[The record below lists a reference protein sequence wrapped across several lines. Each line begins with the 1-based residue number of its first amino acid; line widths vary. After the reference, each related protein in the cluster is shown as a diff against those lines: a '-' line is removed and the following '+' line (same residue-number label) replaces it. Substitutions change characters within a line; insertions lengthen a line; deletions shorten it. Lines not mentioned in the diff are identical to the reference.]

1 MSILHVNEPNAL
13 RALQISLKAQHLHD
27 VTVSP
32 QKHAAKERG
41 GEIVRQ
47 HLAGKPEAKILDLGS
62 EAFYQKSFPPMDQLN
77 LPEDMHALDRTGVY
91 DAVVAM
97 HVLEHSPFPLLVLLN
112 IHQALKPGGFMYA
125 AVPRPVEPFLS
136 MPSHFTVL
144 EKAGW
149 EKLFNHA
156 GLHVKFAES
165 GRFGDYDPA
174 TEERFVCTKQP

>member
-1 MSILHVNEPNAL
+1 M
-13 RALQISLKAQHLHD
+13 RISLDAQHLHD

-32 QKHAAKERG
+32 EKRAAKQRG
-41 GEIVRQ
+41 AEIVRQ
-47 HLAGKPEAKILDLGS
+47 HLPDGQVRILDLGGES
-62 EAFYQKSFPPMDQLN
+62 FYQEFFPPMEQMN
-77 LPEDMHALDRTGVY
+77 LPNDMHDLNHWEVY

-112 IHQALKPGGFMYA
+112 IRQALKPDGFMYV

-144 EKAGW
+144 DRLGW
-149 EKLFNHA
+149 VKLFGHA
-156 GLHVKFAES
+156 GFHVKHAEE

-174 TEERFVCTKQP
+174 IEERFVCTKRP